1 MRKRKL
7 RAISLLLAGIMSVG
21 LFAGCSSD
29 GGEKKS
35 DNGGGAKDSIVIA
48 TMGETPS
55 LSPTEHNAV
64 AGSYMNLL
72 TYNTLFRS
80 GMDLEPEPDLVRHI

>member
-1 MRKRKL
+1 MKKKRIL
-7 RAISLLLAGIMSVG
+7 SFLLATVMASG
-21 LFAGCSSD
+21 LLAGCSSD
-29 GGEKKS
+29 EGKKGSGKEEGGK
-35 DNGGGAKDSIVIA
+35 KDSIVIA

-72 TYNTLFRS
+72 TYNTLFKTS
-80 GMDLEPEPDLVRHI
+80 MTLEPVPDLVDSY